1 MPWALDRGDDIK
13 GNLRKLLEGTATWIQ
28 GAPEGSEVAR
38 SWMECEQCGVGGSL
52 LPDVE
57 WSTIAVEQG
66 HGSCAVLHRFH
77 PDMEQHILANRSML
91 RQPIRLRRPHLL
103 LGVTA
108 ATPGK
113 DSCCNSSDL

>member
-1 MPWALDRGDDIK
+1 MLSFEEMTIK
-13 GNLRKLLEGTATWIQ
+13 GNLRKLLEGGYRNVDTGCTLKVQKLLEAGWSV
-28 GAPEGSEVAR
+28 GSVA
-38 SWMECEQCGVGGSL
+38 SGVSL

-77 PDMEQHILANRSML
+77 TDMEQHILANRSML